1 MKSLSVILTGAFSYT
16 GRYIGQELLR
26 RRIPFQSLTNHPRPS
41 IFPSASI
48 PVAPLQFQD
57 ASLLISTLRKSTILV
72 NTYWIRYPAKGISHE
87 TAVQNIGF
95 LVQCA
100 KQAGIQKIIHIS
112 VSNPSI
118 ESQLSYFKGKAEA
131 EEIIQQSGIPY
142 TILRPTLVF
151 GKEDVLLHN
160 IAWLLRHF
168 PFFVFSSPST
178 CWIQPISAEEV
189 GYFAVESIH
198 SYTNQTIDVAGPE
211 VVSMKEMVQKIG
223 HACGYPRPMYSTS
236 LGITMVAV
244 RILNVML
251 HDRIITKEEI
261 LGLLKNHLASSQPP
275 LGRVSFTD
283 WLMQEGSSLCSH
295 YINDY
300 KRFFGQKN

>member
-1 MKSLSVILTGAFSYT
+1 MNSLSVTLTGAFSYT

-26 RRIPFQSLTNHPRPS
+26 RKIPFQSLTNHPRPS
-41 IFPSASI
+41 VYPSASI
-48 PVAPLQFQD
+48 PVVSLQFQD
-57 ASLLISTLRKSTILV
+57 ASLLISALQKSTILI

-100 KQAGIQKIIHIS
+100 KQAGIQKIIHMS
-112 VSNPSI
+112 VSNPSPD
-118 ESQLSYFKGKAEA
+118 SQLSYFKGKAEA
-131 EEIIQQSGIPY
+131 EEIIQKSGIPF

-168 PFFVFSSPST
+168 PFFVFPSPST
-178 CWIQPISAEEV
+178 CLIQPISAGEV

-198 SYTNQTIDVAGPE
+198 PHTNQILDLAGPE
-211 VVSMKEMVQKIG
+211 IVSMKEMVQQIG
-223 HACGYPRPMYSTS
+223 RACGYPRPIYSTS
-236 LGITMVAV
+236 LGISMAAV
-244 RILNVML
+244 KILNAFL
-251 HDRIITKEEI
+251 QDRIITEEEI
-261 LGLLKNHLASSQPP
+261 LGLLKNHLVSSQHP

-283 WLMQEGSSLCSH
+283 WLMQEGSSLSTQ

-300 KRFFGQKN
+300 KRFFS

>member
-1 MKSLSVILTGAFSYT
+1 MKSLAVSLTGAFSYT

-26 RRIPFQSLTNHPRPS
+26 RKIPFQSLTNHPRPS
-41 IFPSASI
+41 VYPSASI

-57 ASLLISTLRKSTILV
+57 APSLIATLRKSTILI
-72 NTYWIRYPAKGISHE
+72 NTYWIRYPAKGITHE

-112 VSNPSI
+112 VSNPSPD
-118 ESQLSYFKGKAEA
+118 SQLSYFKGKAEA
-131 EEIIQQSGIPY
+131 EEIIQKSGIPF

-168 PFFVFSSPST
+168 PFFMFLSPST
-178 CWIQPISAEEV
+178 CLIQPISAEEV

-198 SYTNQTIDVAGPE
+198 SHTNQILDLAGPE
-211 VVSMKEMVQKIG
+211 IISMKEMVQQIG
-223 HACGYPRPMYSTS
+223 RACGYPRPIYSTS
-236 LGITMVAV
+236 LGITMAAV
-244 RILNVML
+244 KILNAFL
-251 HDRIITKEEI
+251 RDRIITEEEI
-261 LGLLKNHLASSQPP
+261 LGLLKNHLVSSQPP
-275 LGRVSFTD
+275 LGRASFSN
-283 WLMQEGSSLCSH
+283 WLIQEGSSLSTQ

-300 KRFFGQKN
+300 KRFFS

>member
-1 MKSLSVILTGAFSYT
+1 MKSVSVTLTGAFSYT

-26 RRIPFQSLTNHPRPS
+26 RKIPFQSLTNHPRPS
-41 IFPSASI
+41 VFPSASI

-57 ASLLISTLRKSTILV
+57 APSLIATLRKSTILV
-72 NTYWIRYPAKGISHE
+72 NTYWIRYPAKGITHE

-118 ESQLSYFKGKAEA
+118 DSQLSYFKGKAEA
-131 EEIIQQSGIPY
+131 EEIVQQSGIPY

-168 PFFVFSSPST
+168 PFFMFPSPST
-178 CWIQPISAEEV
+178 CLIQPISAEEV
-189 GYFAVESIH
+189 GYIAVESIQ
-198 SYTNQTIDVAGPE
+198 SYTNQVVDVAGPE
-211 VVSMKEMVQKIG
+211 VLSMKDMVQKIG

-236 LGITMVAV
+236 LGITMGAV
-244 RILNVML
+244 RILNTFL
-251 HDRIITKEEI
+251 RDRIITEEEI
-261 LGLLKNHLASSQPP
+261 LGLLTNHLVSSQPS
-275 LGRVSFTD
+275 LGRVSFTG
-283 WLMQEGSSLCSH
+283 WLMQEGSSLCSQ